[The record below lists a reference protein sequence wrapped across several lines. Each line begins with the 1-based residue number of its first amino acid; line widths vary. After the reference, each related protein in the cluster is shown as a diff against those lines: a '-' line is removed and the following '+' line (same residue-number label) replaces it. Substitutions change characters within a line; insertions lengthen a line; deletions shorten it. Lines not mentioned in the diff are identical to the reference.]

1 MLLSIS
7 AESKIHVGTRIRSII
22 AIAIVVAVQGLWF
35 GLSLSSLEANG
46 AVRAYQKNLSDHYEI
61 GLGTVPYSPSPGI
74 VHFAA
79 YVENRDTKVRYSN
92 AEVFLTGFGP
102 VMDGQPRE
110 VVEIIA
116 MDNTVLDPTSYEVN
130 VPLNQEGLWTITV
143 KVSTEIGL
151 VESVFEIE
159 VQETDVVV
167 PMVTLLAL
175 IGFLII
181 LGLSARA
188 WVKEYRRK
196 RAWRG

>member
-1 MLLSIS
+1 
-7 AESKIHVGTRIRSII
+7 
-22 AIAIVVAVQGLWF
+22 
-35 GLSLSSLEANG
+35 LSSLEANG
-46 AVRAYQKNLSDHYEI
+46 AVREYQKNLSDHYEI

-74 VHFAA
+74 IHFAA

-92 AEVFLTGFGP
+92 AEVLLTGFGP

-110 VVEIIA
+110 VVEIIS

-159 VQETDVVV
+159 VRETDAVV

>member
-22 AIAIVVAVQGLWF
+22 AIAIVVAGQGLWF

-46 AVRAYQKNLSDHYEI
+46 AVREYQKNLSDDYEI

-74 VHFAA
+74 IHFAA
-79 YVENRDTKVRYSN
+79 YVANRDTKVRYST

-116 MDNTVLDPTSYEVN
+116 MENTVLDPTSYEVN

-159 VQETDVVV
+159 VQETDAVV

>member
-1 MLLSIS
+1 MLSSIS
-7 AESKIHVGTRIRSII
+7 AAFKVHVGTRIRSII
-22 AIAIVVAVQGLWF
+22 VIAIVVAGLGLWF

-46 AVRAYQKNLSDHYEI
+46 AVREYQKNLSDHYEI

-102 VMDGQPRE
+102 VMDGKPRA
-110 VVEIIA
+110 VVETIS

-130 VPLNQEGLWTITV
+130 VPLNQEGLWAITV
-143 KVSTEIGL
+143 KVSTEKGS

-159 VQETDVVV
+159 VQETEAVV
-167 PMVTLLAL
+167 PMVTLLGL
-175 IGFLII
+175 IGLLVI

-188 WVKEYRRK
+188 WVKEYRKK
-196 RAWRG
+196 RSRRG

>member
-22 AIAIVVAVQGLWF
+22 AIAIVVAGQGLWF

-46 AVRAYQKNLSDHYEI
+46 AVREYQKILSDHYEI

-92 AEVFLTGFGP
+92 ADVFLTGLGP
-102 VMDGQPRE
+102 VMDGKPRA
-110 VVEIIA
+110 VVETIS

-130 VPLNQEGLWTITV
+130 VPLNQEGLWAITV
-143 KVSTEIGL
+143 KVSTEKGS
-151 VESVFEIE
+151 VESVFAIE
-159 VQETDVVV
+159 VQETEAVV
-167 PMVTLLAL
+167 PMVTLLGL
-175 IGFLII
+175 IGLLVI

-188 WVKEYRRK
+188 WVKEYRKK
-196 RAWRG
+196 RSWRG

>member
-22 AIAIVVAVQGLWF
+22 AIAIVVAGQGLWF

-46 AVRAYQKNLSDHYEI
+46 AVREYQKNLSDHYEI

-92 AEVFLTGFGP
+92 AEVFLTGFGR

>member
-1 MLLSIS
+1 MLSSIS
-7 AESKIHVGTRIRSII
+7 AASKIHVGTRIRSII
-22 AIAIVVAVQGLWF
+22 VISIVVVGQGQWV
-35 GLSLSSLEANG
+35 GSSLSSVEANG
-46 AVRAYQKNLSDHYEI
+46 AVREYQKNLSEHYEI

-79 YVENRDTKVRYSN
+79 YVENRDTKVRYLN

-110 VVEIIA
+110 VVEIIS

-143 KVSTEIGL
+143 MVSTEKRL

-159 VQETDVVV
+159 VRKTDAVV

-175 IGFLII
+175 IGFMII

>member
-1 MLLSIS
+1 M
-7 AESKIHVGTRIRSII
+7 
-22 AIAIVVAVQGLWF
+22 
-35 GLSLSSLEANG
+35 
-46 AVRAYQKNLSDHYEI
+46 
-61 GLGTVPYSPSPGI
+61 
-74 VHFAA
+74 
-79 YVENRDTKVRYSN
+79 
-92 AEVFLTGFGP
+92 TGFGP

-159 VQETDVVV
+159 VQETDAVV

-188 WVKEYRRK
+188 RVKEYRSK

>member
-1 MLLSIS
+1 MLSSIS
-7 AESKIHVGTRIRSII
+7 AAFKVHVGTRIRSII
-22 AIAIVVAVQGLWF
+22 VIAIVVAGLGLWF

-46 AVRAYQKNLSDHYEI
+46 AVREYQKNLSDHYEI

-92 AEVFLTGFGP
+92 ADVFLTGLGP
-102 VMDGQPRE
+102 VMDGKPRA
-110 VVEIIA
+110 VVETIS

-130 VPLNQEGLWTITV
+130 VPLNQEGLWAITV
-143 KVSTEIGL
+143 KVSTEKGS

-159 VQETDVVV
+159 VQETEAVV
-167 PMVTLLAL
+167 PMVTLLGL
-175 IGFLII
+175 IGLLVI

-188 WVKEYRRK
+188 WVKEYRKK
-196 RAWRG
+196 RSRRG

>member
-22 AIAIVVAVQGLWF
+22 AIAIVVAGQGLWF

-46 AVRAYQKNLSDHYEI
+46 AVREYQKNLSDHYEI
-61 GLGTVPYSPSPGI
+61 GLGTVPYSPSPGM

-92 AEVFLTGFGP
+92 AEVFLTGFGR

-116 MDNTVLDPTSYEVN
+116 MENTVLDPTSYEVN

-159 VQETDVVV
+159 VQETDAVV

-196 RAWRG
+196 RAWSG